1 MIDSSINDLR
11 PHSSRN
17 LNNKSD
23 KKHNKFG
30 SKALKGQGFSESE
43 DLEISDDYRSI

>member
-17 LNNKSD
+17 LNNRSD
-23 KKHNKFG
+23 KKQNKFG
-30 SKALKGQGFSESE
+30 SKALKGQDFSESE
-43 DLEISDDYRSI
+43 EVEMSDDYRSI

>member
-1 MIDSSINDLR
+1 MVDSSINDLR

-23 KKHNKFG
+23 KKHKFG

-43 DLEISDDYRSI
+43 EIEMSDDYRSI